1 MISRFN
7 HHLVVQEKVVIKF
20 AGHLS
25 ETFFNHHLLITMGP
39 CLTIGQRC
47 LVQQR
52 ITELILVNVVQ
63 IERSPHNVCVPHRGQ
78 MEPRGI
84 PHRVR

>member
-7 HHLVVQEKVVIKF
+7 HHLLCRKKVVIKF

-39 CLTIGQRC
+39 CLMYASEQSFRRFEDQKHAPLLRKVYGYYA
-47 LVQQR
+47 
-52 ITELILVNVVQ
+52 
-63 IERSPHNVCVPHRGQ
+63 
-78 MEPRGI
+78 
-84 PHRVR
+84 

>member
-7 HHLVVQEKVVIKF
+7 HHLFVRKQMVIKF

-39 CLTIGQRC
+39 LPKSGSTLMSLIIA
-47 LVQQR
+47 LVFDDCFQ
-52 ITELILVNVVQ
+52 TGGL
-63 IERSPHNVCVPHRGQ
+63 SPDVGTYVLGRFP
-78 MEPRGI
+78 
-84 PHRVR
+84 